1 MKRPDDSGQSYAA
14 RSRRGVSVYTT
25 LMKCS
30 APRSA
35 KGAGAIT
42 RMAKG
47 YRIQAA
53 VAAILLGC
61 CASGQAKKQSQKEDP
76 LARKTFNALID
87 SVYAAAAA
95 VAARQWE
102 VTSSDKA
109 AHTLHFETTNTTKL
123 ETSGGYST
131 YGVSVT
137 CMPAAGGGTEVHLEV
152 VEHKVDQ
159 PSLFALMNK
168 AERRKNI
175 LQDFWDGVDAALKES
190 APAAQTPANT
200 VPLPP
205 APPAPPPA
213 ATPAPATEPPPA
225 PVPAPAPSAPPP
237 VAEPR
242 PTKASKAHKA
252 PKPSPAGEL
261 AVVTIN
267 STPEGADITVDG
279 KFLGDT
285 PSTARLP
292 SGDRVILIEKAGYKP
307 WKRTLTLTEGGTVML
322 DATLESSE

>member
-1 MKRPDDSGQSYAA
+1 VKRPDDSGQSYAA

-205 APPAPPPA
+205 APPAP
-213 ATPAPATEPPPA
+213 
-225 PVPAPAPSAPPP
+225 APAPSAPPP

-307 WKRTLTLTEGGTVML
+307 WKRTLTLTEGGTVTL